1 MLNMIH
7 QFSVVASSPND
18 ESSARGIVAKVI
30 QRINRM
36 LELMNKPYRLVFKDQ
51 KAVRPEAGNPQSV
64 ADQQLQISGCH
75 IFIAILGL
83 RFGSEPG
90 LTRTSDGSPY
100 LSGTEKEIEDAF
112 AANNANRGKK
122 PSIMLYRR
130 NVSTP
135 SEMTDE
141 QVKQYYRVIDFFEKC
156 QANQKHPAFY
166 YTFEPAELEQ
176 KLEDHILQACIE
188 HENEWLNESSTEKD
202 G

>member
-7 QFSVVASSPND
+7 QFSVVASSPKD
-18 ESSARGIVAKVI
+18 EIYARDLVARVI
-30 QRINRM
+30 QRINRI
-36 LELMNKPYRLVFKDQ
+36 LELMNEPYRLVFKDQ
-51 KAVRPEAGNPQSV
+51 KSVRPEAGNPQSV
-64 ADQQLQISGCH
+64 ADKQLQISDCH

-90 LTRTSDGSPY
+90 LNRTSDGTPY

-112 AANNANRGKK
+112 AANNDNSGKK

-135 SEMTDE
+135 SDMTDE
-141 QVKQYYRVIDFFEKC
+141 QVKQYYRVIEFFDKC
-156 QANQKHPAFY
+156 QANQRHPAFY

-176 KLEDHILQACIE
+176 KLGDHILQACRE
-188 HENEWLNESSTEKD
+188 HENEWLNENISKS